1 MTTHPLKRL
10 ALLGSTGSIGRQ
22 ALEIAEHL
30 GYPVAALAAGRD
42 VKTLEQQIRRYR
54 PVMAALFDEKAARDL
69 RARVADTH
77 TLVLSGTEGLCEIAS
92 MDTLPPAEGYTDI
105 LLNAVV
111 GMVGLQPTLAA
122 IRAGRDV
129 ALANKETLVAGG
141 ALVMEEVARQ
151 GVRLLPVD
159 SEHSAIF
166 QCLQGMPPNRAVKRL
181 ILTASGGPFF
191 GRTAPELEQVT
202 LEEALHH
209 PNWSM
214 GAKIT
219 IDSATMMNKGLELI
233 EARWLFDLPVEQID
247 VVVHRESVIH
257 SLVEYDDH
265 AVLAQL
271 GQADMRLPIQ
281 YALTW
286 PQRCPSP
293 VEPLNLARCA
303 ALTFYEPDN
312 EAFPAMSIC
321 RRALQRGGVVPAA
334 VNAANEQAVALF
346 RQGKIGFADI
356 SRLVAKALDWSWPE
370 KASLDNIL
378 EADRESRRRIL
389 EEIG

>member
-1 MTTHPLKRL
+1 MDTKPIKRL
-10 ALLGSTGSIGRQ
+10 TLLGSTGSIGRQ
-22 ALEIAEHL
+22 SLEIADHL
-30 GYPVAALAAGRD
+30 GYPVAALAAGSD
-42 VKTLEQQIRRYR
+42 VDTLEQQIRRYH
-54 PVMAALFDEKAARDL
+54 PVAAALFDEKAAADL
-69 RARVADTH
+69 RVRVADTN
-77 TLVLSGTEGLCEIAS
+77 TTVLSGMDGLCTLAAMEL
-92 MDTLPPAEGYTDI
+92 LPPVEGQTDM

-122 IRAGRDV
+122 IRAGHDV

-141 ALVMEEVARQ
+141 ELVMAEVARC

-166 QCLQGMPPNRAVKRL
+166 QCLQGKPANRAVNRL

-191 GRTAPELEQVT
+191 GRTAAQLETVT
-202 LEEALHH
+202 LEQALHH

-233 EARWLFDLPVEQID
+233 EARWLFDMPASKID
-247 VVVHRESVIH
+247 VVIHRESVVH

-265 AVLAQL
+265 SVMAQM
-271 GQADMRLPIQ
+271 GQADMRIPIQ

-286 PQRCPSP
+286 PMRYPSP
-293 VEPLNLARCA
+293 VAPLDLAKCGT
-303 ALTFYEPDN
+303 LSFFDPDN
-312 EAFPAMSIC
+312 EAFPAINLC
-321 RRALQRGGVVPAA
+321 RTALEAGGVATAA
-334 VNAANEQAVALF
+334 VNGANEQAVALF
-346 RQGKIGFADI
+346 REGKIGFADI
-356 SRLVAKALDWSWPE
+356 SRLVAKVLDASWTQPVT
-370 KASLDNIL
+370 LDNIL
-378 EADRESRRRIL
+378 AADSESRRRIL